1 MSKRLFFKTFI
12 LNLLSLFCFV
22 SFLGERAKNA
32 DTIICQIKS
41 EYVRKS
47 GISPLV
53 VCMILSRFFF
63 FTNVQIPLSFL
74 CFLGE
79 TGIGKSTLMDCLF
92 KTAFEGVCTC
102 N

>member
-1 MSKRLFFKTFI
+1 MFI

-22 SFLGERAKNA
+22 SLLGERAKNA

-41 EYVRKS
+41 EYVSKC
-47 GISPLV
+47 GISPVV
-53 VCMILSRFFF
+53 VCMFLSRLFFC
-63 FTNVQIPLSFL
+63 TNVQIPLSFL
-74 CFLGE
+74 CFSGE